1 MKLKKQS
8 GVNSVQQLEEL
19 VLFLDRNLG
28 RKIVSEKLRAT
39 GMKVE
44 IHDEHLPMDAPDED
58 WIALVGKR
66 GWTALTK
73 DKNIRFRSVQLEM
86 IKKHRARVI
95 VIRAKDSTGSDIAEL
110 LIKGRE
116 KISRFVSENTA
127 PFVGAIDRSG
137 RVRQYV
143 I

>member
-1 MKLKKQS
+1 MKKRS

-86 IKKHRARVI
+86 IKRHRARVI

-116 KISRFVSENTA
+116 KNFSICFGKHR
-127 PFVGAIDRSG
+127 PFCGGD
-137 RVRQYV
+137 
-143 I
+143 